1 MKIENSKKEISSI
14 NIQQDFAILTNGGTK
29 VKENVVLEMLRNIYI
44 LFEHNKTKENQFLYT
59 EWKNLFKL
67 SEKDKKKEADI
78 KKRIEIFTEIIGI
91 DIKKEE
97 EHEVL
102 FCLHTTLNII
112 IKLFLVKT
120 ANSLKNLFPAL
131 KKIENLYET
140 SDILRLKKFMQE
152 IESGE
157 HFERLNI
164 TNLNNRNFFSWYLSK
179 NWDKTFF
186 ENFKKIIMLVDT
198 YDIDNG
204 NTENII
210 SGDLFKGLY
219 ENFIPKIVRH
229 SFGEYHTPSYLTK
242 YVLERLKLKDE
253 DYITKKFIDPC
264 CGSGTFILELY
275 NKKLKAIGKKID
287 FQNFLDGI
295 AGVDVNPLSV
305 LITKANIFINSI
317 NKVTFNIDK
326 KYEIPVYNCDSLFVP
341 VKIKINGVECY
352 SFSLKTVSV
361 QEELEL
367 IFPVQLVNS
376 KDFFNIFQKIEKY
389 INELDIKK
397 IQNELKKNIDNFKE
411 IEKELKEKFINII
424 EIKRKNSNFECFKTF
439 YDYFKLASYQKFDY
453 IVGNPAW
460 VRWADL
466 PETYKE
472 NLKNNIDIRNIFNS
486 SKSSGGVDLNFC
498 TLLANKC
505 CKRWFDKKS
514 KLAYLMPR
522 NIIYSDSFE
531 GFRKLIIK
539 NNEKLKF
546 EEIDD
551 FSKCGEIFEG
561 TGNLEFA
568 LYIVSRKENDQK
580 DYIPFN
586 ILRKKEENFDIM
598 HKNKLISL
606 EKYIN
611 KNNFLEL
618 KENENI
624 KDFEKYIGTC
634 EYKFRKGVG
643 TKGPMKL
650 VFYKNINENLALFH
664 PLVKKKKLYE
674 IDKSRKIKL
683 EKKFLFPLVTGPMLK
698 TEWKNLYVILLYENG
713 KKQPLE
719 LKTVEKEAPNIYN
732 WIIENKKELENGSD
746 YDNRIQNKPYWGLLR
761 IGKYTFKERFVCIR
775 DNTSLNPKIITKLKT
790 HWNEMKI
797 PIFDAHINYISYRRK
812 IDEDLTKEES
822 EYIFNILNKKIVSD
836 IILNSQ
842 SSRSIS
848 SNLPIKIEYF
858 K

>member
-1 MKIENSKKEISSI
+1 MKIENNKKEISSI
-14 NIQQDFAILTNGGTK
+14 NIQQDFAILTNGGIK
-29 VKENVVLEMLRNIYI
+29 VKENIVLEMLRNIYI
-44 LFEHNKTKENQFLYT
+44 LFESEQAEKNQFLYT
-59 EWKNLFKL
+59 EWENLFKL

-78 KKRIEIFTEIIGI
+78 KKRIEIFTKMIGI
-91 DIKKEE
+91 DIKKEK

-131 KKIENLYET
+131 EKIENLYET
-140 SDILRLKKFMQE
+140 SDILKLKKFMQE

-157 HFERLNI
+157 YFKQLNI
-164 TNLNNRNFFSWYLSK
+164 TNLNVGNFFSWYLSE
-179 NWDKTFF
+179 NWNKTFF
-186 ENFKKIIMLVDT
+186 ENLKKVIMLVDT

-204 NTENII
+204 NMENII

-229 SFGEYHTPSYLTK
+229 SFGEYHTPSYLAK

-253 DYITKKFIDPC
+253 DYIIQKFIDPC

-275 NKKLKAIGKKID
+275 NKKLKAIDKKID

-295 AGVDVNPLSV
+295 AGVDINPLSV

-317 NKVTFNIDK
+317 NKVTFDTNK
-326 KYEIPVYNCDSLFVP
+326 KYEIPIYNCDSLFVP
-341 VKIKINGVECY
+341 EKIKINGVECY

-361 QEELEL
+361 KEELEL
-367 IFPVQLVNS
+367 ILPVQLVRS
-376 KDFFNIFQKIEKY
+376 KNFFNIFSKIEKY
-389 INELDIKK
+389 INELDIRK
-397 IQNELKKNIDNFKE
+397 IKNELKKHIDNFKE
-411 IEKELKEKFINII
+411 IEKELEEKFINII
-424 EIKRKNSNFECFKTF
+424 EIKRKNSNFEYFKTF
-439 YDYFKLASYQKFDY
+439 YDYFKLAFYEKFDY

-486 SKSSGGVDLNFC
+486 SRSFGGVDLNFC

-505 CKRWFDKKS
+505 CERWFDKKS
-514 KLAYLMPR
+514 KLAYLMPK

-561 TGNLEFA
+561 TGNLEFS
-568 LYIVSRKENDQK
+568 LYIIVKKKNNES

-586 ILRKKEENFDIM
+586 ILRKKEEKFDIM

-606 EKYIN
+606 KRHTQ

-634 EYKFRKGVG
+634 EYKFRKGAG
-643 TKGPMKL
+643 TKVSMRF
-650 VFYKNINENLALFH
+650 VFGENIDENLAFFH
-664 PLVKKKKLYE
+664 PLIKKKKLYE
-674 IDKSRKIKL
+674 IDKSKKIKL

-698 TEWKNLYVILLYENG
+698 TEWENLYVILLYENG

-719 LKTVEKEAPNIYN
+719 LKTVKKEAPNIYN
-732 WIIENKKELENGSD
+732 WIIENKKELESGSD

-848 SNLPIKIEYF
+848 SSIPIKIKYF

>member
-1 MKIENSKKEISSI
+1 MKIKNRKKEISSI
-14 NIQQDFAILTNGGTK
+14 NIQQDFAILSNGGTQ
-29 VKENVVLEMLRNIYI
+29 VKENIILEMLRNIYI
-44 LFEHNKTKENQFLYT
+44 LFEHNKIKGNQFLYT
-59 EWKNLFKL
+59 EWENLFKF
-67 SEKDKKKEADI
+67 SEKDKKKESDVN
-78 KKRIEIFTEIIGI
+78 KRIEIFTKMIGI

-97 EHEVL
+97 EHKVL
-102 FCLHTTLNII
+102 FSLHTTLNII
-112 IKLFLVKT
+112 IKLFLAKF
-120 ANSLKNLFPAL
+120 ANFLKKLFPAL

-140 SDILRLKKFMQE
+140 NDILKLKKFMKE

-157 HFERLNI
+157 YFKQINI
-164 TNLNNRNFFSWYLSK
+164 TNLNDGNFFSWYLSEEW
-179 NWDKTFF
+179 NKTFL
-186 ENFKKIIMLVDT
+186 ENLKKVIMLVDT
-198 YDIDNG
+198 YDIDIR

-229 SFGEYHTPSYLTK
+229 SFGEYHTPSYLAK
-242 YVLERLKLKDE
+242 YVLERLKIKDE
-253 DYITKKFIDPC
+253 DYISKKFIDPC

-275 NKKLKAIGKKID
+275 NKKLKAIDKKID
-287 FQNFLDGI
+287 FQDFLNGI
-295 AGVDVNPLSV
+295 AGVDINPLSV

-317 NKVTFNIDK
+317 NKVTFDTNK
-326 KYEIPVYNCDSLFVP
+326 KYEIPIYNCDSLFIP
-341 VKIKINGVECY
+341 RKIKINEIECY

-361 QEELEL
+361 QEKLEL
-367 IFPVQLVNS
+367 MLPVQLVRN
-376 KDFFNIFQKIEKY
+376 KDFINIFQKIEKN
-389 INELDIKK
+389 INELNIKK
-397 IQNELKKNIDNFKE
+397 IQNELKKHIDNFKE
-411 IEKELKEKFINII
+411 IEKELEEKFINII
-424 EIKRKNSNFECFKTF
+424 EIKRKNSDFEYFKTF
-439 YDYFKLASYQKFDY
+439 YNYFKLASYEKFDY

-486 SKSSGGVDLNFC
+486 SKSFGGVDLNFC
-498 TLLANKC
+498 ILLANKC
-505 CKRWFDKKS
+505 CERWFDKKS
-514 KLAYLMPR
+514 KLAYLMPK

-561 TGNLEFA
+561 TGNLEFS
-568 LYIVSRKENDQK
+568 LYIIAKNKNDES

-598 HKNKLISL
+598 YKNKLIPL
-606 EKYIN
+606 GKYIN

-643 TKGPMKL
+643 TKVPMRF
-650 VFYKNINENLALFH
+650 VWDQNIDENLAFFH
-664 PLVKKKKLYE
+664 PLIKKKKLYE

-698 TEWKNLYVILLYENG
+698 TEWENLYVILLYENG

-719 LKTVEKEAPNIYN
+719 LKTVKKEVPNIYN
-732 WIIENKKELENGSD
+732 WIIENKKELESGSE

-761 IGKYTFKERFVCIR
+761 IGEYTFKERFVCIR
-775 DNTSLNPKIITKLKT
+775 DNTSLSSKIITKLKT

-812 IDEDLTKEES
+812 ISEDLTKEES
-822 EYIFNILNKKIVSD
+822 KYIFNILNKKIVSD

-848 SNLPIKIEYF
+848 SNIPIKIKYF

>member
-1 MKIENSKKEISSI
+1 MKIETEKRKQEISSI
-14 NIQQDFAILTNGGTK
+14 NIQQDFAILTNGGTQ
-29 VKENVVLEMLRNIYI
+29 VRENIILEMLRNIYI
-44 LFEHNKTKENQFLYT
+44 LFNSRQTKENQFLYT
-59 EWKNLFKL
+59 EWENLFKL
-67 SEKDKKKEADI
+67 SEKDKKKENDVN
-78 KKRIEIFTEIIGI
+78 KRIKIFTEMIGI
-91 DIKKEE
+91 DIKKED
-97 EHEVL
+97 EHKVL
-102 FCLHTTLNII
+102 FSLHTTLNII
-112 IKLFLVKT
+112 IKLLLAKS

-131 KKIENLYET
+131 EKIENLYKT
-140 SDILRLKKFMQE
+140 NDILKLKKFMQE

-157 HFERLNI
+157 YFKQINI
-164 TNLNNRNFFSWYLSK
+164 TNLNDGDFFSWYLSEDWNK
-179 NWDKTFF
+179 SFF
-186 ENFKKIIMLVDT
+186 ENLKKVIMLVDT
-198 YDIDNG
+198 YDIDNE

-219 ENFIPKIVRH
+219 ENFIPKIARY
-229 SFGEYHTPSYLTK
+229 SFGEYHTPSYLAK
-242 YVLERLKLKDE
+242 YVLERLELKDE
-253 DYITKKFIDPC
+253 DYISKKFIDPC

-287 FQNFLDGI
+287 FQDFLDGI
-295 AGVDVNPLSV
+295 AGVDINPLSV

-317 NKVTFNIDK
+317 NKVTFDVNK
-326 KYEIPVYNCDSLFVP
+326 KYEIPIYNCDSLFVP

-352 SFSLKTVSV
+352 SFSLKTVYG
-361 QEELEL
+361 QAELT
-367 IFPVQLVNS
+367 FPVQLVND
-376 KDFFNIFQKIEKY
+376 KDFFNIFKKIEKY

-397 IQNELKKNIDNFKE
+397 IQNELKKYINNFKE
-411 IEKELKEKFINII
+411 IKKELEEKFINII
-424 EIKRKNSNFECFKTF
+424 ELKRRNSNFECLKAF

-472 NLKNNIDIRNIFNS
+472 NLKNNIDIKNIFNS

-505 CKRWFDKKS
+505 CERWFDKES
-514 KLAYLMPR
+514 KLAYLMPK

-531 GFRKLIIK
+531 GFRKLIIR

-561 TGNLEFA
+561 TGNLEFS
-568 LYIVSRKENDQK
+568 LYIIAKKKNNES

-586 ILRKKEENFDIM
+586 ILRKKEEKFDIM

-606 EKYIN
+606 ERHTK

-643 TKGPMKL
+643 TKVPMRF
-650 VFYKNINENLALFH
+650 VFCENIDENLAFFH
-664 PLVKKKKLYE
+664 PLIKKKKIYE
-674 IDKSRKIKL
+674 VDKSRKIKL

-698 TEWKNLYVILLYENG
+698 TEWENLYVILLYENG

-732 WIIENKKELENGSD
+732 WIIENKKELESGSD

-761 IGKYTFKERFVCIR
+761 IGEYTFKERFVCIR
-775 DNTSLNPKIITKLKT
+775 DNTSLSPKIITKLKT

-797 PIFDAHINYISYRRK
+797 PIFDAHINYISYRQE
-812 IDEDLTKEES
+812 ISENLTKEES
-822 EYIFNILNKKIVSD
+822 KYIFNILNKKIVSD

-842 SSRSIS
+842 SSRNIS
-848 SNLPIKIEYF
+848 SNIPIKIEYF